1 MEILEKNIKNKIHF
15 VGIGGI
21 GMSGIAE
28 VLFSQGH
35 KIQGSDL
42 SNNKNIKRLKK
53 KGIKVFLGHSPK
65 NLKGVNILVISSAI
79 KNNNSELKFAKKNKI
94 LIYKRSDILA
104 ALMKYNE
111 TIAIT
116 GSHGKTTTASLISSV
131 LESANFD
138 PTTIIGGIVNK
149 YKSTTR
155 IGQSNWMVVEVDE
168 SDGSLVNL
176 FPKIAVITNVNKEHI
191 DFYKTYANL
200 KKYFLCFIN
209 NIPFDGVAIYC
220 RDNLDLKDL
229 ISKSKKKNKIS
240 YGFEK
245 GSDVRATNILI
256 NEKGSFFDINIKK
269 TNLLRKETIKK
280 VQLNILG
287 KHNIQNSLAA
297 VTVAK
302 ILNININDLKNAFKK
317 FGGVER
323 RFTLVCNFKGI
334 KIIDDYA
341 HHPEEIKAT
350 LNLARILK
358 PKKIIV
364 IFQPHRFSRFKN
376 LYFDFKKTLKKCDK
390 LYVSDVYA
398 AGEKKIN
405 YVSKER
411 FVNEMN
417 KNKKNFAKTLDNFN
431 HLPKIILNEAERG
444 DIVIFV
450 GAGDISKWVNDLPSK
465 LKKLK
470 NLNV

>member
-1 MEILEKNIKNKIHF
+1 MKILEKNIKNKIHF

-65 NLKGVNILVISSAI
+65 NLKGVNILVVSSAI

-94 LIYKRSDILA
+94 LIYKRSDMLA

-111 TIAIT
+111 SIAVT
-116 GSHGKTTTASLISSV
+116 GSHGKTTTTSLISSV

-155 IGQSNWMVVEVDE
+155 IGKSNWMIVEADE
-168 SDGSLVNL
+168 SDGSLINL
-176 FPKIAVITNVNKEHI
+176 FPKIAVITNINKEHL
-191 DFYKTYANL
+191 DFYKTYENL
-200 KKYFLCFIN
+200 KKYFLYFVN
-209 NIPFDGVAIYC
+209 NILFDGVVVYC
-220 RDNLDLKDL
+220 KDNIDLKRL

-240 YGFEK
+240 YGFKK

-269 TNLLRKETIKK
+269 TNLLKKETIKK
-280 VQLNILG
+280 VQLNVLG
-287 KHNIQNSLAA
+287 KHNIENSLAA

-302 ILNININDLKNAFKK
+302 ILNISTFDLKNAFKK
-317 FGGVER
+317 FNGVKR
-323 RFTLVCNFKGI
+323 RFTLVCNFKGV

-350 LNLARILK
+350 LNLAKILK
-358 PKKIIV
+358 PKKLIV
-364 IFQPHRFSRFKN
+364 IFQPHRFSRFKS
-376 LYFDFKKTLKKCDK
+376 LYLDFKKVLKNCDK
-390 LYVSDVYA
+390 LYVTDVYA
-398 AGEKKIN
+398 AGEKKIKSI
-405 YVSKER
+405 SKEN

-417 KNKKNFAKTLDNFN
+417 NNKKNFAEILDDFN
-431 HLPKIILNEAERG
+431 HLPQIILNEAEQG
-444 DIVIFV
+444 DIVIFI
-450 GAGDISKWVNDLPSK
+450 GAGDISKWVNDLPKKLNK
-465 LKKLK
+465 LKL
-470 NLNV
+470 

>member
-1 MEILEKNIKNKIHF
+1 
-15 VGIGGI
+15 
-21 GMSGIAE
+21 
-28 VLFSQGH
+28 
-35 KIQGSDL
+35 
-42 SNNKNIKRLKK
+42 
-53 KGIKVFLGHSPK
+53 
-65 NLKGVNILVISSAI
+65 
-79 KNNNSELKFAKKNKI
+79 
-94 LIYKRSDILA
+94 
-104 ALMKYNE
+104 
-111 TIAIT
+111 
-116 GSHGKTTTASLISSV
+116 
-131 LESANFD
+131 
-138 PTTIIGGIVNK
+138 
-149 YKSTTR
+149 
-155 IGQSNWMVVEVDE
+155 MVVEVDE

-200 KKYFLCFIN
+200 KKYFFCFIN

-317 FGGVER
+317 FNGVER

-405 YVSKER
+405 YFSKER

-465 LKKLK
+465 LKKLT

>member
-1 MEILEKNIKNKIHF
+1 MKILEKNIKNKIHF

-28 VLFSQGH
+28 VLFSQGY

-42 SNNKNIKRLKK
+42 SNNANTKRLKK

-65 NLKGVNILVISSAI
+65 NLKDVNILVVSSAI

-94 LIYKRSDILA
+94 LIYKRADMLA
-104 ALMKYNE
+104 ALMKHNE
-111 TIAIT
+111 SIAVT
-116 GSHGKTTTASLISSV
+116 GSHGKTTTTSLISSV

-155 IGQSNWMVVEVDE
+155 IGKSNWMVVEADE

-176 FPKIAVITNVNKEHI
+176 FPKIAVITNINKEHM
-191 DFYKTYANL
+191 DFYKTYKNL
-200 KKYFLCFIN
+200 KKFFLNFVN
-209 NIPFDGVAIYC
+209 NTLFDGVAIYC
-220 RDNLDLKDL
+220 RDNLDLKRL
-229 ISKSKKKNKIS
+229 ILKSKKKNKIN
-240 YGFEK
+240 YGLQK
-245 GSDVRATNILI
+245 DSDVRSTKILI
-256 NEKGSFFDINIKK
+256 NQNGSFFDINIKK
-269 TNLLRKETIKK
+269 TNLLKKEIIKK
-280 VQLNILG
+280 VQLNVLG

-302 ILNININDLKNAFKK
+302 ILNISTFDLKNAFKNFK
-317 FGGVER
+317 GVKR

-350 LNLARILK
+350 LNLAKILK

-376 LYFDFKKTLKKCDK
+376 LYLDFKKALKNCDK

-398 AGEKKIN
+398 AGEKRIRS
-405 YVSKER
+405 VSKEN
-411 FVNEMN
+411 FVNDMN
-417 KNKKNFAKTLDNFN
+417 KNKKNFAKTLNNFN
-431 HLPKIILNEAERG
+431 YLPKIILNEAEKG
-444 DIVIFV
+444 DIVIFI
-450 GAGDISKWVNDLPSK
+450 GAGDISKWVNDLPNK
-465 LKKLK
+465 LNKIKF
-470 NLNV
+470 

>member
-1 MEILEKNIKNKIHF
+1 MKILEKNIKNKIHF
-15 VGIGGI
+15 LGIGGI

-42 SNNKNIKRLKK
+42 LNNKNIKRLKK

-94 LIYKRSDILA
+94 LIYKRSDVLA
-104 ALMKYNE
+104 ALMKYNK
-111 TIAIT
+111 TIAVT
-116 GSHGKTTTASLISSV
+116 GSHGKTTTTSLISSV

-229 ISKSKKKNKIS
+229 ISKSKKKNKML
-240 YGFEK
+240 E
-245 GSDVRATNILI
+245 L
-256 NEKGSFFDINIKK
+256 
-269 TNLLRKETIKK
+269 
-280 VQLNILG
+280 Q
-287 KHNIQNSLAA
+287 
-297 VTVAK
+297 
-302 ILNININDLKNAFKK
+302 
-317 FGGVER
+317 
-323 RFTLVCNFKGI
+323 
-334 KIIDDYA
+334 
-341 HHPEEIKAT
+341 
-350 LNLARILK
+350 
-358 PKKIIV
+358 
-364 IFQPHRFSRFKN
+364 IF
-376 LYFDFKKTLKKCDK
+376 
-390 LYVSDVYA
+390 
-398 AGEKKIN
+398 
-405 YVSKER
+405 
-411 FVNEMN
+411 
-417 KNKKNFAKTLDNFN
+417 
-431 HLPKIILNEAERG
+431 
-444 DIVIFV
+444 
-450 GAGDISKWVNDLPSK
+450 
-465 LKKLK
+465 
-470 NLNV
+470 